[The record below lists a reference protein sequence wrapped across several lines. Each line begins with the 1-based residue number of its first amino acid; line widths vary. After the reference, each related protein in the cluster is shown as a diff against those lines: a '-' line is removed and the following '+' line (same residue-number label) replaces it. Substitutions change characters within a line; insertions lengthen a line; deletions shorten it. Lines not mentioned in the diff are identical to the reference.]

1 MVRTG
6 PRLPSASRGGETVRR
21 LDGADVLRLQA
32 LLALRDVELDVLPL
46 VEALVALNLDGGE
59 VDEHVRTSV
68 GRSDEAEALLA
79 VEPLHGA
86 LSHLST
92 FLARYAPAFQ
102 GLGRCGVFL

>member
-68 GRSDEAEALLA
+68 GRRDEAEALFA

-86 LSHLST
+86 LSHVST
-92 FLARYAPAFQ
+92 FLARSPLPSTDLAA
-102 GLGRCGVFL
+102 RGVFL